1 VADDNVIEL
10 DAEKRKRQTTQKLLG
25 LIHQGNL
32 IDARAAIDQAI
43 TENGGHA
50 KPPPVPLKSLV
61 SGAMTMV
68 RQRASGEAQPV
79 ETPWRQLN
87 ATMGGGLWPGAHFL
101 VAGTGVGK
109 SQLSFQLALHAAK
122 RGVPVGL
129 IALEL
134 DQNQM
139 VVRLAAEHAGVS
151 QWSTVY
157 TGKANEADIR
167 KIEDAAEAVGELPIV
182 TDFGSAMGWP
192 ASRLSDMANAIR
204 STNESG
210 PALIVL
216 DFVQLIS
223 SEPKDDGKRVDL
235 RERIGRAAYLAREIA
250 REQGITVVII
260 SSTSRE
266 NYKGLSGTLGELGL
280 GKAISSHGET
290 YRQVWKPDKLIGMG
304 KESGELE
311 YAADSVHVL
320 LHPTTQADVHRDI
333 ETARQVGKVVVCAT
347 VKVRA
352 GIPSWFALGFAN
364 GRFSELSDEA
374 INSLAP
380 TKDEWKESETKKKAG
395 RPNKE
400 PNDYVLAVVNAIHDS
415 VSAGKK
421 LSSPT
426 SVQKAAGGNS
436 ANVKVALEEAL
447 TKGYVRRDDPIDD
460 KSHLVFV
467 RWPPKGMP
475 ITVDPDAAE
484 EPM

>member
-1 VADDNVIEL
+1 VADDNVVDL
-10 DAEKRKRQTTQKLLG
+10 DVEKKKRQLRDKLWALVEKG
-25 LIHQGNL
+25 DLADVVRVAQE
-32 IDARAAIDQAI
+32 AIA
-43 TENGGHA
+43 TNGGQS
-50 KPPPVPLKSLV
+50 KPPPVPLGRLV
-61 SGAMTMV
+61 AGAMTMV
-68 RQRASGEAQPV
+68 RERASGKAVPV

-122 RGVPVGL
+122 RDVPVGL

-139 VVRLAAEHAGVS
+139 VVRLAAEHAGLS

-157 TGKANEADIR
+157 TGKANEVDIR
-167 KIEDAAEAVGELPIV
+167 RIEAAAEEVGALPIV

-192 ASRLSDMANAIR
+192 ASRLTDMANAIR
-204 STNESG
+204 SSNPDG

-223 SEPKDDGKRVDL
+223 SEETDPSKRGVDL

-250 REQGITVVII
+250 REHGISVVII
-260 SSTSRE
+260 SSTSRD
-266 NYKGLSGTLGELGL
+266 NYKALSGKMGELGL
-280 GKAISSHGET
+280 GKATSARGET
-290 YRQVWKPDKLIGMG
+290 YRQVWQPDKLIGMG

-320 LHPTTQADVHRDI
+320 LHPTTPADVHHDI
-333 ETARQVGKVVVCAT
+333 EAARQVGKVVVCAT
-347 VKVRA
+347 VKIRA
-352 GIPSWFALGFAN
+352 GIPSWFALGFAH

-374 INSLAP
+374 VNSLAS
-380 TKDEWKESETKKKAG
+380 TKAEWTASKAAAKAG
-395 RPNKE
+395 RPAKE
-400 PNDYVLAVVNAIHDS
+400 PDDYVLAVVNAIHDS
-415 VSAGKK
+415 DKK

-426 SVQKAAGGNS
+426 SVVKAAGGNF

-447 TKGYVRRDDPIDD
+447 AKGYVRRDDPIDD

-467 RWPPKGMP
+467 RWPSKAMP
-475 ITVDPDAAE
+475 ITVDPDASE
-484 EPM
+484 ESL